1 MTTRDRSSSG
11 VARLLSRPIWV
22 GGLYLV
28 LTLALTFPL
37 ALHFTSALPG
47 GTNDVWSNYWNFW
60 WWKFSLLELHQSPY
74 RTKFL
79 FHPTGASLVFHTHS
93 PFNMLVSLPVNYAFG
108 PAAAYNFCS
117 LLAFWLSGWG
127 AFLLARE
134 VTGDA
139 RGSFLAGIVFAFFP
153 QHFEQTLEHLNLAS
167 TQFIP
172 FTLYYLLRLR
182 REGGWRNALG
192 LGVSF
197 AFCALCGWH
206 LGIMLALILA
216 PICLALLVRGPRPR
230 SAFSRELALA
240 ALAATAIAFPHFS
253 PMLVEALWGF
263 ESFSKPEVN
272 EGIDL
277 AFLFWPAYGH
287 PLFNP
292 LVTPA
297 YAGRSYASAGFVAYL
312 GYVPVALA
320 AWAAWR
326 RRAGVVLWGLLFLL
340 TLIFALGA
348 HPLWN
353 GHLIE
358 SVDLPAIVIRE
369 IPGIK
374 VLRTANRFLIFTGL
388 ALGVLVALGW
398 TALRKQTDARFA
410 LLAGVILF
418 EYLWTPFPI
427 QEVALSP
434 IYEQLARAD
443 GSGAVLD
450 IPFLQRSRS
459 ARHNMVAQTIHHRPI
474 AGGHVSVDP
483 LGPIRAIQNEPALT
497 DLARIP
503 RLERPVDRKRLLEL
517 GFDWMILHKTR
528 ADSFRDAVVART
540 DPDDLVALKRANRL
554 GGIPDEK
561 MQRIREQLEALTGG
575 PSFEDAEIVVFDLR
589 RTGR

>member
-1 MTTRDRSSSG
+1 MTTSDRPASRLALLLG
-11 VARLLSRPIWV
+11 RPLWVA
-22 GGLYLV
+22 GLYLV
-28 LTLALTFPL
+28 LTLVLTYPL
-37 ALHFTSALPG
+37 GLHFATALPG

-74 RTKFL
+74 HTKFL

-93 PFNMLVSLPVNYAFG
+93 PFNMLVSLPVNVVWG

-117 LLAFWLSGWG
+117 ILGFWLSGWG

-139 RGSFLAGIVFAFFP
+139 RGAFLAGIVFAFFP
-153 QHFEQTLEHLNLAS
+153 QHFEQTLEHLNLAT

-172 FTLYYLLRLR
+172 FTFYYLLRLR
-182 REGGWRNALG
+182 REGGWRNVLG
-192 LGVSF
+192 LGASF
-197 AFCALCGWH
+197 AFCAMCGWH
-206 LGIMLALILA
+206 LGITLALILA
-216 PICLALLVRGPRPR
+216 PIGLVFLVRGPRPKLVF
-230 SAFSRELALA
+230 ARELALA
-240 ALAATAIAFPHFS
+240 ALAATLIALPHFG

-263 ESFSKPEVN
+263 ESFTKPEVN
-272 EGIDL
+272 EGVDL

-287 PLFNP
+287 PLFKP
-292 LVTPA
+292 LVAPA
-297 YAGRSYASAGFVAYL
+297 YASRFYASAGFVAYL
-312 GYVPVALA
+312 GFVPVALA

-326 RRAGVVLWGLLFLL
+326 RQAGFVFWGLVFLV

-358 SVDLPAIVIRE
+358 SIDLPGILIRE
-369 IPGIK
+369 IPGIR
-374 VLRTANRFLIFTGL
+374 VLRSANRFLIFTSL

-398 TALRKQTDARFA
+398 SALRKQSDARFA
-410 LLAGVILF
+410 LIAGVILF

-427 QEVALSP
+427 QEVVLAP
-434 IYEQLARAD
+434 IYGQLARAD
-443 GSGAVLD
+443 GTGAVLD

-474 AGGHVSVDP
+474 AGGHVAVDP
-483 LGPIRAIQNEPALT
+483 IGPIRAIQNEPALA

-503 RLERPVDRKRLLEL
+503 KLERPIDRKRLLEL

-528 ADSFRDAVVART
+528 AESFREAAVAAT
-540 DPDDLVALKRANRL
+540 DPLDLVALKRAQRL

-561 MQRIREQLEALTGG
+561 LHRIREQLEALTGG

-589 RTGR
+589 RMAR